1 MQIYIVIRYFP
12 MDLMDVTGPAK
23 KKLKMDVTASSSS
36 PTSSSST
43 ARWKYDVFLS
53 FRGEDT
59 RNSFTDIIY
68 NALIKEDII
77 TFKDDVNLEKG
88 KRISELFKKIE
99 QSRFAIVIFSKDYAS
114 STWCLDE
121 LAKIVQC
128 EKEMGMTILPVFYD
142 VEPSDVRPEKEKG
155 TFALALIEHE
165 KKSRE
170 KVQQWRDAL
179 THVSYISGWTVMNR

>member
-1 MQIYIVIRYFP
+1 
-12 MDLMDVTGPAK
+12 
-23 KKLKMDVTASSSS
+23 MDVTASSSSPTSSSSSTSSS

-68 NALIKEDII
+68 AALIKENII

-88 KRISELFKKIE
+88 KRISELLKKIE
-99 QSRFAIVIFSKDYAS
+99 ESRFAIVIFSKGYAS
-114 STWCLDE
+114 SDWCLIE

-128 EKEMGMTILPVFYD
+128 EKEMGMTIIPVFYD
-142 VEPSDVRPEKEKG
+142 VEPSDVRPKNEEG

-165 KKSRE
+165 KKSTE
-170 KVQQWRDAL
+170 NVQQWRDAL